1 MDIEKFQAGNWQ
13 NGYEYRYFLPNP
25 INHGFNLSDPI
36 IQQKLER
43 ASLKLGELNS
53 YAKLVPDINT
63 FIKSYIRKEA
73 VTSSRI
79 EGTKTNIEEAFT
91 DKTDIEPEFRDDWIE
106 VNQYVLAMNFALEQ
120 LKKLPLS
127 NRLLKEVHKILL
139 SHGRGKHKNPG
150 EFRKSQNWIGGLS
163 PQDAVFVPPS
173 MEHVENLMSDLEKFL
188 HNEEISVPHLI
199 KIAIAHYQFE
209 TIHPFLDGNGRL
221 GRLLIPLYLM
231 SHNILEKPLLYASDF
246 FEKNK
251 GLYYDKLSLT
261 REKNDLSGWIKFFLE
276 GLITTASEASKTL
289 IDIIDLKEKLS
300 TEIVSTF
307 GKRAKNG
314 QLLLRYLFGQPII
327 SIQHVQELLG
337 VSSKSANDLVKLCV
351 DKEILKEVTGYKR
364 NRLFTFKAYLNLLKK

>member
-1 MDIEKFQAGNWQ
+1 MDIEKFQAGKWQ
-13 NGYEYRYFLPNP
+13 KGYEYRYFLPDS
-25 INHGFNLSDPI
+25 INHAFNLSDPV
-36 IQQKLER
+36 IQQKLEM

-91 DKTDIEPEFRDDWIE
+91 DKTNIDPEFRDDWVE

-120 LKKLPLS
+120 LKKIPLS
-127 NRLLKEVHKILL
+127 NRLLRETHKILL

-150 EFRKSQNWIGGLS
+150 EFRKSQNWIGGIT
-163 PQDAVFVPPS
+163 PKDAVFVPPS
-173 MEHVENLMSDLEKFL
+173 TEHLDNLMSDLEKFL
-188 HNEEISVPHLI
+188 HNDEINVPHLI

-209 TIHPFLDGNGRL
+209 TIHPFLDGNGRV
-221 GRLLIPLYLM
+221 GRLLITLYLI
-231 SHNILEKPLLYASDF
+231 SENVLDKPLLYASDF

-251 GLYYDKLSLT
+251 GLYYHKLSLT
-261 REKNDLSGWIKFFLE
+261 REKNDLAGWIKFFLE
-276 GLITTASEASKTL
+276 GLSITASEGSKTL
-289 IDIIDLKEKLS
+289 IDIIDLKEKLLAE
-300 TEIVSTF
+300 TVATF

-314 QLLLRYLFGQPII
+314 QLLLKHLFGQPMI
-327 SIQHVQELLG
+327 SIQDVQELLG

-351 DKEILKEVTGYKR
+351 DKGVLKEVTGYKR
-364 NRLFTFKAYLNLLKK
+364 NRLFAFEAYLNLLKK